1 MKRIIAI
8 LGSLLVIA
16 VGIVQYHRA
25 VVSAAREE
33 ARQYIQKIITEQE
46 KLQKKG
52 KK

>member
-8 LGSLLVIA
+8 LGSLLVIS

-25 VVSAAREE
+25 VISEAREE
-33 ARQYIQKIITEQE
+33 AKQYIQKILEQE